1 MRYTILF
8 TALCFML
15 MCGTAFADMMPVRSF
30 TERQPNTHNDNPF
43 GLVYAGAVTENA
55 NGKVNIHPISYQL
68 NGITIAAN
76 VYTPADYDPSNGK
89 KYPAVTVAHPNG
101 GVKEQVA
108 GLFAQRLAEAGYIT
122 VAADAAYQGESG
134 GTPRHTDI
142 PFFRTEDIHGM
153 VDLLTIYP
161 GVDVNRIGMLG
172 ICGGG
177 GYTLNAAK
185 SEKRV
190 KAVATLSMFNS
201 GRVRREGYMSSQVKD
216 IQERLKQASD
226 ARAEI
231 VANDKVLAS
240 GTVDFDALTDESINA
255 IANDLY
261 REGMKYYGKTHRHPN
276 STFEYTRV
284 SLTELMA
291 WDATDNIKLINIPL
305 LMMAGSAA
313 DSLYLSEDAIEKATG
328 TNDKELFLI
337 PGAFHIQT
345 YYVPE
350 YVGKEIEKLKEF
362 FGRTL

>member
-1 MRYTILF
+1 MKFTII
-8 TALCFML
+8 LCVAVML
-15 MCGTAFADMMPVRSF
+15 CSLGSTAFADIMPVKSF
-30 TERQPNTHNDNPF
+30 TDREPSTHNSNPW
-43 GLVYAGAVTENA
+43 GLVYADAITENVPD
-55 NGKVNIHPISYQL
+55 KVNIHPITYEL
-68 NGITIAAN
+68 NGIAIAAN
-76 VYTPADYDPSNGK
+76 VYTPAGYDPSK

-108 GLFAQRLAEAGYIT
+108 GLFAQKLAELGYIA
-122 VAADAAYQGESG
+122 VAADAAFQGASG
-134 GTPRHTDI
+134 GLPRHTDI

-190 KAVATLSMFNS
+190 KAVATLSMFNT
-201 GRVRREGYMSSQVKD
+201 GRVRREGYMSSQIRD
-216 IQERLKQASD
+216 IQDRLAQASQSRGSD
-226 ARAEI
+226 AA
-231 VANDKVLAS
+231 A
-240 GTVDFDALTDESINA
+240 GTVDFDALTDESIAA
-255 IANDLY
+255 ITNDLY

-276 STFEYTRV
+276 STFEYTKS

-291 WDATDNIKLINIPL
+291 WDATDNIKLINVPL
-305 LMMAGSAA
+305 LMMAGSVA
-313 DSLYLSEDAIEKATG
+313 DSLYLTEDAIEKATG
-328 TNDKELFLI
+328 TADKELFLI
-337 PGAFHIQT
+337 QGAFHIQT

-350 YVGKEIEKLKEF
+350 YVEQEINKLKEF

>member
-1 MRYTILF
+1 MRLTIIF
-8 TALCFML
+8 MAVCFML
-15 MCGTAFADMMPVRSF
+15 VCGVAFADMMPAKSF
-30 TERQPNTHNDNPF
+30 TERQPKTHNANPW
-43 GLVYAGAVTENA
+43 GLVYADAITENVP
-55 NGKVNIHPISYQL
+55 GKVNIHPISYQL

-76 VYTPADYDPSNGK
+76 VYTPADYDPSR

-108 GLFAQRLAEAGYIT
+108 GLFAQKLAEAGYIA

-134 GTPRHTDI
+134 GFPRHTDI

-161 GVDVNRIGMLG
+161 GVDANRIGLLG

-185 SEKRV
+185 SDKRA
-190 KAVATLSMFNS
+190 KSVATLSMFNS
-201 GRVRREGYMSSQVKD
+201 GRVRREGYMSSQIRD
-216 IQERLKQASD
+216 IQERLAQASD
-226 ARAEI
+226 ARGK
-231 VANDKVLAS
+231 DLAA

-255 IANDLY
+255 ITNDLY

-276 STFEYTRV
+276 STFEYTRS

-291 WDATDNIKLINIPL
+291 WDATDNIKLINVPL
-305 LMMAGSAA
+305 LMMAGSTA
-313 DSLYLSEDAIEKATG
+313 DSLYMSEDAIEKATG
-328 TNDKELFLI
+328 TTDKELFLI
-337 PGAFHIQT
+337 QGAFHIQT

-350 YVGKEIEKLKEF
+350 YVEQEINKLKEF

>member
-1 MRYTILF
+1 MRYTLIFIVAVCF
-8 TALCFML
+8 TLV
-15 MCGTAFADMMPVRSF
+15 CGTAFADIMPVRSF
-30 TERQPNTHNDNPF
+30 TERQPKTHNSNAW
-43 GLVYAGAVTENA
+43 GLVYSGAITENVS
-55 NGKVNIHPISYQL
+55 GKVNIHPITYQL

-76 VYTPADYDPSNGK
+76 VYTPAGYDPSK

-108 GLFAQRLAEAGYIT
+108 GLFAQSLAEAGYIA

-134 GTPRHTDI
+134 GMPRHTDI

-185 SEKRV
+185 SDKRV
-190 KAVATLSMFNS
+190 KAVATLSMFNT
-201 GRVRREGYMSSQVKD
+201 GRVRREGYMSSQIRD

-226 ARAEI
+226 ARGK
-231 VANDKVLAS
+231 DLAS
-240 GTVDFDALTDESINA
+240 GTVDFDSLTDEAINA

-276 STFEYTRV
+276 STFEYTRS
-284 SLTELMA
+284 SLTELMS
-291 WDATDNIKLINIPL
+291 WDATDNIKLINVPL
-305 LMMAGSAA
+305 LMMAGSVA
-313 DSLYLSEDAIEKATG
+313 DSLYLTEDAIEKATG
-328 TNDKELFLI
+328 TDDKELFLI

-350 YVGKEIEKLKEF
+350 YVEKEIGKLKEF

>member
-1 MRYTILF
+1 MKTLLVSALLLF
-8 TALCFML
+8 VMSGAS
-15 MCGTAFADMMPVRSF
+15 FADIMPVKSF
-30 TERQPNTHNDNPF
+30 TPREPSTHNANTW
-43 GLVYAGAVTENA
+43 GLVYAGAITENLP
-55 NGKVNIHPISYQL
+55 GKVNIHTISYEL

-76 VYTPADYDPSNGK
+76 VYTPAGYDPDK

-108 GLFAQRLAEAGYIT
+108 GLFAQKLAEAGYIT
-122 VAADAAYQGESG
+122 VAADAAFQGASG
-134 GTPRHTDI
+134 GLPRHTDI

-185 SEKRV
+185 TEKRV
-190 KAVATLSMFNS
+190 KSVATLSMFNT
-201 GRVRREGYMSSQVKD
+201 GRVRREGYMSSQIRD
-216 IQERLKQASD
+216 IQERLAQASH
-226 ARAEI
+226 ARGEEA
-231 VANDKVLAS
+231 AA

-255 IANDLY
+255 ITNDLY
-261 REGMKYYGKTHRHPN
+261 REGVKYYGKTHRHPN
-276 STFEYTRV
+276 STFEYTRS
-284 SLTELMA
+284 SLTELIA
-291 WDATDNIKLINIPL
+291 WDATDNLKLINVPL

-313 DSLYLSEDAIEKATG
+313 DSLYLTEDAIEKATG

-350 YVGKEIEKLKEF
+350 YVEQEVSKLKEF

>member
-1 MRYTILF
+1 MKTLLVSALLLF
-8 TALCFML
+8 VMSGAS
-15 MCGTAFADMMPVRSF
+15 FADIMPVKSF
-30 TERQPNTHNDNPF
+30 TPREPSTHNANTW
-43 GLVYAGAVTENA
+43 GLVYAGAITENLP
-55 NGKVNIHPISYQL
+55 GKVNIHPISYEL

-76 VYTPADYDPSNGK
+76 VYTPAGYDPDK

-108 GLFAQRLAEAGYIT
+108 GLFAQKLAEAGYIT
-122 VAADAAYQGESG
+122 VAADAAFQGASG
-134 GTPRHTDI
+134 GLPRHTDI

-185 SEKRV
+185 TEKRV
-190 KAVATLSMFNS
+190 KSVATLSMFNT
-201 GRVRREGYMSSQVKD
+201 GRVRREGYMSSQIRD
-216 IQERLKQASD
+216 IQERLAQASH
-226 ARAEI
+226 ARGEEA
-231 VANDKVLAS
+231 AA

-255 IANDLY
+255 ITNDLY

-276 STFEYTRV
+276 STFEYTRS
-284 SLTELMA
+284 SLTELIA
-291 WDATDNIKLINIPL
+291 WDATDNLKLINVPL

-313 DSLYLSEDAIEKATG
+313 DSLYLTEDAIEKATG

-350 YVGKEIEKLKEF
+350 YVEQEVNKLKEF

>member
-1 MRYTILF
+1 MRLVILLC
-8 TALCFML
+8 TAIMLCSF
-15 MCGTAFADMMPVRSF
+15 CSAAFADIMPVKSF
-30 TERQPNTHNDNPF
+30 TDREPSTHNSNPW
-43 GLVYAGAVTENA
+43 GLVYADAITENVP
-55 NGKVNIHPISYQL
+55 GKVNIHPITYEL
-68 NGITIAAN
+68 NGIAIAAN
-76 VYTPADYDPSNGK
+76 VYTPAGYDPSK

-108 GLFAQRLAEAGYIT
+108 GLFAQKLAELGYIA
-122 VAADAAYQGESG
+122 VAADAAFQGASG
-134 GTPRHTDI
+134 GLPRHTDI

-190 KAVATLSMFNS
+190 KAVATLSMFNT
-201 GRVRREGYMSSQVKD
+201 GRVRREGYMSSQIRD
-216 IQERLKQASD
+216 IQDRLAQASQSRGSD
-226 ARAEI
+226 AA
-231 VANDKVLAS
+231 A
-240 GTVDFDALTDESINA
+240 GTVDFDALTDESIAA
-255 IANDLY
+255 ITNDLY

-276 STFEYTRV
+276 STFEYTKS

-291 WDATDNIKLINIPL
+291 WDATDNIKLINVPL
-305 LMMAGSAA
+305 LMMAGSVA
-313 DSLYLSEDAIEKATG
+313 DSLYLTEDAIEKATG
-328 TNDKELFLI
+328 TADKELFLI
-337 PGAFHIQT
+337 QGAFHIQT

-350 YVGKEIEKLKEF
+350 YVEQEINKLKEF